1 MRYNTEY
8 FVFIWW
14 NYFQF
19 NFEIIKIVF
28 LDMKC
33 GHLFFFQRVP
43 NYHEYY
49 NSYLLLFFQV
59 AFITVKFDKL
69 FVS

>member
-1 MRYNTEY
+1 
-8 FVFIWW
+8 
-14 NYFQF
+14 
-19 NFEIIKIVF
+19 
-28 LDMKC
+28 MKC